1 MTSASCLHMTHV
13 QCLYYMLCLKQMVC
27 NVCTICRAWNEW
39 CAMLVLYVMLEMN
52 GVQCLYNML
61 CLKWMV
67 CNACTIC
74 YAWNEW
80 CAMLVI
86 CATFD
91 MNGVQCLYYVLP
103 TLWYWGR
110 YLHTF
115 YSCPLS
121 SCKIDYMLGL
131 RAHFYN
137 TIARKLLSRPNS
149 SFPFSSSHCPPHHYP
164 SFTRSFLVTI
174 HLLAD
179 TNLENFGGQ
188 GVCWSAWQA

>member
-1 MTSASCLHMTHV
+1 MSSASCLHTAHV
-13 QCLYYMLCLKQMVC
+13 QCLYYMPCLKRMVC
-27 NVCTICRAWNEW
+27 NACTICYAWNEW

-52 GVQCLYNML
+52 GVQCLYYML

-67 CNACTIC
+67 CNACIMC
-74 YAWNEW
+74 YVWIEW

-86 CATFD
+86 CATFE
-91 MNGVQCLYYVLP
+91 MNGVQYLYYVLP

-121 SCKIDYMLGL
+121 SRKIDYMLGL

-137 TIARKLLSRPNS
+137 TIAQKLLSCPNS
-149 SFPFSSSHCPPHHYP
+149 LFPFLLVVVCLIVILP
-164 SFTRSFLVTI
+164 SPVNS
-174 HLLAD
+174 
-179 TNLENFGGQ
+179 
-188 GVCWSAWQA
+188 

>member
-1 MTSASCLHMTHV
+1 MSSASCLHTARV
-13 QCLYYMLCLKQMVC
+13 QCLYYMLCLK
-27 NVCTICRAWNEW
+27 R
-39 CAMLVLYVMLEMN
+39 
-52 GVQCLYNML
+52 
-61 CLKWMV
+61 MV
-67 CNACTIC
+67 CNAHTIC

-86 CATFD
+86 CAMFE

-121 SCKIDYMLGL
+121 SRKIDYMLGL
-131 RAHFYN
+131 RAHFYDM
-137 TIARKLLSRPNS
+137 IARKLLSCPNS
-149 SFPFSSSHCPPHHYP
+149 SFPFSSSCRPPHRYP
-164 SFTRSFLVTI
+164 SFTRSFLVTV

-179 TNLENFGGQ
+179 TALCMGEGCCGMSVSRNTGWGCLFVVVECGDGK
-188 GVCWSAWQA
+188 WSPAGDCDRNTVGRE